1 MKKTLLLLATA
12 MLSVSAFAQETFTRE
27 MPCKS
32 DLGDVIATKM
42 GTICLPYEARPVDC
56 SVYKLISASAEEWI
70 FQEVLSMEANTPYL
84 FVVNNNT
91 TLEASFEQVGETI
104 ECNAPMTD
112 AAGVSNAFVGN
123 YKREVLRG
131 KKLYFVSHDKINF
144 NNGQP
149 IVSTPNRAY
158 FSADV
163 MPAGESLS
171 ENVKLT
177 FLSANTSRVKSIAA
191 EAEES
196 NASVARQNIGLQQGR
211 YNINGKKTL
220 VK

>member
-12 MLSVSAFAQETFTRE
+12 MLSVTAFAQTFTRE

-32 DLGDVIATKM
+32 ELGDVIAKKM
-42 GTICLPYEARPVDC
+42 GTICLPYEAKPVDC
-56 SVYKLISASAEEWI
+56 NVYKLVVASSDEWI

-84 FVVNNNT
+84 FVVASNT
-91 TLEASFEQVGETI
+91 TLEASFEQVGEEI
-104 ECNAPMTD
+104 ACDAPVGE
-112 AAGVSNAFVGN
+112 AAGVANGFVGS

-131 KKLYFVSHDKINF
+131 QKMYFVSYDKINF
-144 NNGQP
+144 NNGLP

-163 MPAGESLS
+163 MPAGQTLS

-177 FLSANTSRVKSIAA
+177 FLPASTTRISVA
-191 EAEES
+191 EDATEETD
-196 NASVARQNIGLQQGR
+196 ATVARQNIGLQQGR
-211 YNINGKKTL
+211 YNINGKKTV